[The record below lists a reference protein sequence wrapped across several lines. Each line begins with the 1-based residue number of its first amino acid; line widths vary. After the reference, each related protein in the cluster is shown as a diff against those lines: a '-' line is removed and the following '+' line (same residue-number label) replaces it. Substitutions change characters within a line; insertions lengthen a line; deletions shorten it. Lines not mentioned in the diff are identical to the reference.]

1 MKQDWATQIA
11 FLIISTAER
20 YAPDVALEL
29 IASEL
34 RLAYAK
40 GERAGV
46 ASALEG
52 ARGEKRE
59 GVAA

>member
-1 MKQDWATQIA
+1 MTHDWATDRAVDIIA
-11 FLIISTAER
+11 NVHR
-20 YAPDVALEL
+20 YPFTTALEL
-29 IASEL
+29 AASEL

-59 GVAA
+59 VAA